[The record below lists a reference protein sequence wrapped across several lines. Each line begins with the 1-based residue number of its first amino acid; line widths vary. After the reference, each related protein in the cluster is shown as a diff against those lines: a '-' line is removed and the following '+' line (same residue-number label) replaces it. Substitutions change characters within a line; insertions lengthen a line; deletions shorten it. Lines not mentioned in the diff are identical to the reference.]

1 MVAAAASTSDIAMVV
16 LQCALVLPRSHAS
29 MRHAGCRAVKVRG
42 ADRRE
47 KVDSIPGYK
56 SGRIS
61 ATRADTWQIEVDPA
75 GLLRVFPSP
84 RHHGG
89 GNGARDW
96 PEKAEDW
103 QVETGR
109 CAQSLL
115 SGDNNIH

>member
-1 MVAAAASTSDIAMVV
+1 
-16 LQCALVLPRSHAS
+16 
-29 MRHAGCRAVKVRG
+29 MRHAGCRAVKARG

-47 KVDSIPGYK
+47 QVDSIPGYK

-61 ATRADTWQIEVDPA
+61 ATRADSGQIEVDPA
-75 GLLRVFPSP
+75 ELLRVFPSP

-89 GNGARDW
+89 PSAPSPGGGSGALDW

-115 SGDNNIH
+115 SGDNTFIEYAVWLCRTEAEIAL